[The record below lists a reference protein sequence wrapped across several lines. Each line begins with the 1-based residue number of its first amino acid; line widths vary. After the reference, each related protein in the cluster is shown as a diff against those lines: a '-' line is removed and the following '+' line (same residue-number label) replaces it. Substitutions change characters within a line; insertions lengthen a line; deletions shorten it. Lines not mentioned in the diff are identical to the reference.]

1 CTIPPASARQSATR
15 KRLLAGFRSCTWPS
29 NEMDDPGASSAPPG
43 AAGRCRP
50 ASGPPT
56 DHGVMTPSHAGETHS
71 CYRQADEGDQAER
84 PRLSAIRRGRAGV
97 DIAAQGGMLLPSST
111 GPAVGVGRGGRPA
124 GPGPAAQLTRRQ
136 AQPGGP
142 ARPPGWAGGWRRE
155 GPGRPLDNGERAAGR
170 RRRAVKQTPGNEPA
184 AGGPGPGPKGEPGPS
199 SGPARDSGRT
209 PPPGSSGPGNGN
221 IGANFTIAI
230 RRRGAAVLP
239 HR

>member
-1 CTIPPASARQSATR
+1 
-15 KRLLAGFRSCTWPS
+15 
-29 NEMDDPGASSAPPG
+29 MDDPGASSAPPG

-111 GPAVGVGRGGRPA
+111 GPAVGVARAGRPA

-142 ARPPGWAGGWRRE
+142 ASHPGWTGGWRRE
-155 GPGRPLDNGERAAGR
+155 GPGRPVDNGERARGR
-170 RRRAVKQTPGNEPA
+170 RAGPRSEGRARALLRPRPGLREDPATRQLWPGQRQHRGKFHYCHPAPRGCGAAPPVTCMDRNPA
-184 AGGPGPGPKGEPGPS
+184 APEAATGGRQAEIGWQRGHRGS
-199 SGPARDSGRT
+199 WARGRHH
-209 PPPGSSGPGNGN
+209 
-221 IGANFTIAI
+221 AH
-230 RRRGAAVLP
+230 V
-239 HR
+239 